1 MKLKT
6 EDWLLLGAGL
16 VFLVSR
22 TKAGTNT
29 TNTLPTPS
37 SGSSSTPVPSTMP
50 STTPSTSSGT
60 GSSTAPLNL
69 FLKLKL
75 GSSGQEVRTL
85 QTKLNDLLAK
95 CKTGFSLSP
104 TTIWCRTQNPIV
116 VDGQFG
122 PATQLLL
129 YGLFKLTEIYL
140 VDYPKYE
147 TNFLSGSS
155 GASGGSSTPSTGSS
169 NLNDIAN
176 DYIAKHQQTGGTGR
190 CAIYKR
196 VVELSDSDIRSLNTI
211 IKQKDAIASR
221 GLRRFYNS
229 TWYNDCPLDGVNWG
243 VAMISKLD
251 SLGL

>member
-37 SGSSSTPVPSTMP
+37 SGSSSTPMP

-122 PATQLLL
+122 PATQSLL

-140 VDYPKYE
+140 ADYPKYE

-155 GASGGSSTPSTGSS
+155 GASGGSNTSSTGSS
-169 NLNDIAN
+169 TLHNLAN
-176 DYIAKHQQTGGTGR
+176 AYIKEHMEYGGGGR
-190 CAIYKR
+190 CAVYKQ
-196 VVELSDSDIRSLNTI
+196 VTQLSDSDIRSLDVI
-211 IKQKDAIASR
+211 VKQKDPSGYGR
-221 GLRRFYNS
+221 GLRSYYNS
-229 TWYNDCPLDGVNWG
+229 SWVNDCPLDGVNW
-243 VAMISKLD
+243 AMSMQVKLNQ
-251 SLGL
+251 LGL